1 MVDLIEWPIM
11 DLFSCCW
18 PCHEGGREGGRSIS
32 QSVSQCFFCF
42 VCALLVSSSSRATGL
57 GDGEGEE

>member
-1 MVDLIEWPIM
+1 M

-18 PCHEGGREGGRSIS
+18 PCHGREGRRE
-32 QSVSQCFFCF
+32 VSQCFFCF

-57 GDGEGEE
+57 RDGEGEE

>member
-1 MVDLIEWPIM
+1 M